1 MDDFK
6 RFVFGFVSL
15 WCLVVAVVY
24 LFVDKDIIP
33 IKRMQDENVYYYS
46 SVKSQ
51 LNGEHITGSYIEYY
65 NHSTKELTVKSA
77 NGERKIYRVDNMPA
91 VVENE
96 KILSEEIL
104 SKFYTYLFQKQYY
117 GRIKIV
123 DRKAED
129 GSLVFESGDE
139 VVTLRYGV
147 GSFYEVGYLK

>member
-15 WCLVVAVVY
+15 WCLVVVVVY
-24 LFVDKDIIP
+24 MLVDKDIIP

-46 SVKSQ
+46 SIKSQ
-51 LNGEHITGSYIEYY
+51 LNGEHIIGSYIEYY
-65 NHSTKELTVKSA
+65 NHSTKELTVKLA
-77 NGERKIYRVDNMPA
+77 NGESKLYRVDNMPA

-96 KILSEEIL
+96 KILSEEML

-117 GRIKIV
+117 RRIKIV
-123 DRKAED
+123 DWKVED
-129 GSLVFESGDE
+129 NSLVFESGDK

>member
-6 RFVFGFVSL
+6 RFVLGFVSL

-24 LFVDKDIIP
+24 LLVDKDVIP
-33 IKRMQDENVYYYS
+33 IKRMQDENVYYYN

-51 LNGEHITGSYIEYY
+51 LNGEHITESYIENY
-65 NHSTKELTVKSA
+65 NHSTKELTVKLA
-77 NGERKIYRVDNMPA
+77 NGESKIYRVDNMPA
-91 VVENE
+91 VVEND
-96 KILSEEIL
+96 KILSEEML

-123 DRKAED
+123 DWKAED
-129 GSLVFESGDE
+129 GSLVFESGYE